1 MVSSLEKR
9 YLSSTGLSHL
19 HTHFIASLKMS
30 GKIITYSGYCHP
42 LSPDNSTTTQ
52 PKISTVCLSTS
63 KRVKISS
70 KAPSEKC
77 WIQEG
82 HEVIFFKKR
91 ERERRRKKKCPWSLA
106 KIMQKRSSIKWPKN
120 ISKVWVHFS
129 LSPEH
134 LWLHK
139 IRIWSSTYLLRTTLR
154 LGNTGNQGM
163 PHSSYPKL

>member
-9 YLSSTGLSHL
+9 YLLSAGLSL
-19 HTHFIASLKMS
+19 LRTHFIASLKMS
-30 GKIITYSGYCHP
+30 GQTITYSGYCHP

-52 PKISTVCLSTS
+52 PKISTVCLSIP

-70 KAPSEKC
+70 KAPSEMF
-77 WIQEG
+77 WNQEG
-82 HEVIFFKKR
+82 HEVIFSKN
-91 ERERRRKKKCPWSLA
+91 KKKCSWSWA
-106 KIMQKRSSIKWPKN
+106 KIVQKRSSIKWPKN

-129 LSPEH
+129 LSLEH

-139 IRIWSSTYLLRTTLR
+139 IGIWSSTYLLWTTLW

-163 PHSSYPKL
+163 SHSSYP